1 MRFRL
6 TYKGPLRAN
15 SKGIST
21 HKHEIRRVFHFQLN
35 ELWRSDESLACILA
49 MGGLT
54 GRPDALVKRV
64 GNINFIPLVR
74 EGWSLHCMLDI
85 IILRKD
91 HPWRV
96 IKTGDIDNRIKT
108 LIDSLKMPGDM
119 RDGSCEQESTEED
132 PFFVLLEDDKQVSRF
147 SAEADVLLE
156 PRCAGQE
163 NEVGVVVA
171 VDVRPYLVTMSTM
184 SFGSS

>member
-1 MRFRL
+1 
-6 TYKGPLRAN
+6 
-15 SKGIST
+15 
-21 HKHEIRRVFHFQLN
+21 
-35 ELWRSDESLACILA
+35 
-49 MGGLT
+49 
-54 GRPDALVKRV
+54 
-64 GNINFIPLVR
+64 
-74 EGWSLHCMLDI
+74 MLDI